1 MDLQPPDNLQLR
13 ISYMLNE
20 INEEYFKT
28 IIQRQEKFL
37 DKSRD
42 ISQIFEMISNTGGD
56 ILRQYILDQEKH
68 DEIIEIIKKLVDY
81 SDEIFTV
88 IRKRYNS
95 AFPRKLI
102 L

>member
-1 MDLQPPDNLQLR
+1 
-13 ISYMLNE
+13 
-20 INEEYFKT
+20 
-28 IIQRQEKFL
+28 
-37 DKSRD
+37 
-42 ISQIFEMISNTGGD
+42 MISNTGGD

-68 DEIIEIIKKLVDY
+68 DEIFEIIEKLVDY

-95 AFPRKLI
+95 TFPKKLI